1 MAQLIPISRAARLVG
16 VKRGTL
22 QRKIRDGDLATFEG
36 MIDLNE
42 LSRCFPYA
50 RLEDNSMVERME
62 SIIQRAS
69 NRARSRPAVLPDHE
83 TLAARLAAVS
93 RRLAS
98 AETELDRYRSLAQ
111 RIQQKLIEIER
122 SPRADTDPTLAEFR
136 NWFYRTLQTQGPGAV
151 PAERFFV
158 EDTFLRI
165 MAAHVDVRPSGHDF
179 FVEGS
184 DTLLDAGLRAGLALP
199 YGCSNGACGQCKARV
214 LSGEVQKVR
223 HHDYVFTEAEKAQ
236 GYTLLCC
243 HTALTDLVV
252 QTDEAAGAADMPLQ
266 TITAR
271 ARKLEPLGPDTLL
284 LHVRTPRSQRLRF
297 LAGQRAAIG
306 FDEALEAALPI
317 ASCPC
322 DDMNLQF
329 HIPRRPG
336 DPFCDYAFN
345 RLRVN
350 DAVTLTGPRGG
361 FVLEDDSP
369 RSLLFIAWAAGFAP
383 IKSLVEHAMSADTA
397 EHIEL
402 YWAAAGPDGHYMDNL
417 CRSWSD
423 AIENLHYH
431 RLELPAREGLT
442 RQRAVADHLERIAAA
457 HADLNEFDVYVAGP
471 EALVEAS
478 RRGLLAAG
486 LGPAQLRTDI
496 TGPPAG

>member
-16 VKRGTL
+16 LKRGTL
-22 QRKIRDGDLATFEG
+22 QRKIRDGELSTFEG

-42 LSRCFPYA
+42 LLRCFPYA
-50 RLEDNSMVERME
+50 QVEDNTMVERME
-62 SIIQRAS
+62 SIIERAS
-69 NRARSRPAVLPDHE
+69 NRARSRPAVLPDNE

-93 RRLAS
+93 RRLAA
-98 AETELDRYRSLAQ
+98 AETELDRYRSLA
-111 RIQQKLIEIER
+111 RSIQQKLVEIER
-122 SPRADTDPTLAEFR
+122 SPRADTDPALAEFR
-136 NWFYRTLQTQGPGAV
+136 NWFYRTLQTQNPGGV

-165 MAAHVDVRPSGHDF
+165 MAAHVDVQPSGHDF

-223 HHDYVFTEAEKAQ
+223 HHDYVFTEAEKAR

-243 HTALTDLVV
+243 HTAVTDLVV
-252 QTDEAAGAADMPLQ
+252 ETDEAAGAADMPLQ
-266 TITAR
+266 TIAAR
-271 ARKLEPLGPDTLL
+271 TRKLEALGPDVLL

-297 LAGQRAAIG
+297 LAGQHATI
-306 FDEALEAALPI
+306 ALDDALKARLPI

-345 RLRVN
+345 RLRAN
-350 DAVTLTGPRGG
+350 EPVTLTGPIGS
-361 FVLEDDSP
+361 FVLEEDSP
-369 RSLLFIAWAAGFAP
+369 RSLLFIAWDAGFAP

-397 EHIEL
+397 ERIEL
-402 YWAAAGPDGHYMDNL
+402 YWAAAPPDGHYLNNL

-423 AIENLHYH
+423 AIENLQYSP
-431 RLELPAREGLT
+431 LELPARDGVT
-442 RQRAVADHLERIAAA
+442 RQRAVTDHLDRIAAE
-457 HADLNEFDVYVAGP
+457 HTDLNEFDVYVAGP
-471 EALVEAS
+471 QALADAS
-478 RRGLLAAG
+478 RRRLLEAG
-486 LGPAQLRTDI
+486 LPAAQLRMDI
-496 TGPPAG
+496 TGSPAE